1 MHAPPLPPAIFLMG
15 PTASGK
21 TDIAVELASALP
33 CDIISA
39 DSALVYHGMDIG
51 TAKPDAHTL
60 AHAPHRLISFLDPA
74 ESYSAA
80 AFRRDALQHMADITA
95 RGRIPLV
102 VGGTMLYFKVLRDGI
117 AELPPADPAIRQR
130 LTDDAIQQGWPA
142 MHALLA
148 QQDPITAARLHP
160 NHSQRILRALEVYAQ
175 TGTPLSTLQQATASP
190 PLPYQLLQI
199 GLIPAEKAALEH
211 RIALRLDA
219 MLAAGFLEE
228 VRQLHARGD
237 LHPELP
243 SMRSVGY
250 RQAWDVLAGN
260 LPESQLREAVLLATR
275 QLAKRQMTWL
285 RSWSDLVTLP
295 VHYPLEPQQVVNR
308 ILKMLQPDPI

>member
-1 MHAPPLPPAIFLMG
+1 MHATPLPPAIFLMG

-21 TDIAVELASALP
+21 TDIAVELASILP

-39 DSALVYHGMDIG
+39 DSALVYRGMDIG
-51 TAKPDAHTL
+51 TAKPDTLTL
-60 AHAPHRLISFLDPA
+60 ARAPHRLISFLDPA
-74 ESYSAA
+74 EAYSAA

-95 RGRIPLV
+95 RGRIPLI

-130 LTDDAIQQGWPA
+130 LTDDAAQQGWPA

-175 TGTPLSTLQQATASP
+175 TGTPLSTLQQATTSS

-237 LHPELP
+237 LHPDLP
-243 SMRSVGY
+243 SLRSVGY
-250 RQAWDVLAGN
+250 RQAWDVLDGN

-285 RSWSDLVTLP
+285 RSWPDLAALP
-295 VHYPLEPQQVVNR
+295 VDYPLEPQQVVNR